1 MRKAGIALSAFALAL
16 TLGAC
21 GDNGNNNT
29 ASTGTNNGGGADAP
43 AAAANVADLAKSIS
57 DQATEKTS
65 AHMTMTGDFGGET
78 IDGEGDVSFDAANPA
93 MSMDLTTPEGN
104 MSMVLVDNIVYI
116 KMPEGQELEPGKPWL
131 KIDPNGDNP
140 MAEVFGNLSDELSKN
155 ADPRSAL
162 EQFKETGE
170 ITDTKEEELDGKQT
184 THYTITVDVQK
195 LADAQED
202 PTQKAGLEAAI
213 GQGLKDFP
221 VEVWIDEDQLPVR
234 IAFDMPAPDGQG
246 GTASAKMQV
255 DYTNWGEPVDIA
267 APAADQVTEFPT
279 S

>member
-21 GDNGNNNT
+21 GDNTTNGT
-29 ASTGTNNGGGADAP
+29 PSTGSNTGADAP

-57 DQATEKTS
+57 DQAVEKTS
-65 AHMTMTGDFGGET
+65 AHMTMSGDFGGET
-78 IDGEGDVSFDAANPA
+78 IKGEGDVSFDAANPA
-93 MSMDLTTPEGN
+93 MTMDLTTSQGD
-104 MSMVLVDNIVYI
+104 MSMVLVDGIVYI
-116 KMPEGQELEPGKPWL
+116 KMPAGGELEPGKPWL
-131 KIDPNGDNP
+131 KIDPQSDS
-140 MAEVFGNLSDELSKN
+140 AFSKVFAQLSDELSKN

-170 ITDTKEEELDGKQT
+170 ITATKEEKLDGKQT

-195 LADAQED
+195 LADSQDD
-202 PTQKAGLEAAI
+202 PTQKAALESAI
-213 GQGLKDFP
+213 EAGLKKFP

-246 GTASAKMQV
+246 GTATAKMQV
-255 DYTNWGEPVDIA
+255 DYTEWGEPVDIA
-267 APAADQVTEFPT
+267 APPADQVTEFPT